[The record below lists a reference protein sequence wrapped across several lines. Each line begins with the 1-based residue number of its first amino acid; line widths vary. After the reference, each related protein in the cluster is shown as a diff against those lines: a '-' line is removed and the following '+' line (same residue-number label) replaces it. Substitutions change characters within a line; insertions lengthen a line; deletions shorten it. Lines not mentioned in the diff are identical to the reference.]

1 MSPPAKKATPRKTT
15 AQQSGAA
22 RKAAAPGAT
31 KAATKVTK
39 AAKAAKAAKVTK
51 VTKAKKSTPPRSA
64 TSSAKKAR
72 SAAKSVRSR
81 GGAPI
86 ADRLGSP
93 RSGVLITGGGS
104 GIGRATALA
113 LAEVGRP
120 VAIWDINSEGAEET
134 AKVCAAAGV
143 ATDWT
148 AIDVADS
155 VAVGKAVPEAA
166 RALGNIGG
174 FVHGAGVAGPMSVD
188 YIDDDLWDSVL
199 NVNVRAA
206 VMIARALIGPFA
218 DAGPGS
224 AMVLISSIEGLVG
237 SSMLTAYCA
246 SKSSVLGAMRSIG
259 HRMASDGVRV
269 NAVCPGAVATPM
281 LLPALEIPGY
291 RQSIEERTPLG
302 RISMPEEIAR
312 PIRFLLSDEASFIT
326 GTHLVIDGGM
336 TSITAI

>member
-1 MSPPAKKATPRKTT
+1 
-15 AQQSGAA
+15 
-22 RKAAAPGAT
+22 
-31 KAATKVTK
+31 
-39 AAKAAKAAKVTK
+39 
-51 VTKAKKSTPPRSA
+51 
-64 TSSAKKAR
+64 
-72 SAAKSVRSR
+72 
-81 GGAPI
+81 
-86 ADRLGSP
+86 
-93 RSGVLITGGGS
+93 
-104 GIGRATALA
+104 
-113 LAEVGRP
+113 
-120 VAIWDINSEGAEET
+120 VAIWDINAEGAEET
-134 AKVCAAAGV
+134 AKRCAAAGV

-166 RALGNIGG
+166 RALGSIGG

-188 YIDDDLWDSVL
+188 FIDDDLWDSVL

-224 AMVLISSIEGLVG
+224 AMVLISSIEGLFG

-259 HRMASDGVRV
+259 HRMASEGVRV

-281 LLPALEIPGY
+281 LLPAFEIPGY
-291 RQSIEERTPLG
+291 RQSLEERTPLG

-312 PIRFLLSDEASFIT
+312 PIRFLLSDEASFVT
-326 GTHLVIDGGM
+326 GTYLVVDGGM
-336 TSITAI
+336 TSITVI

>member
-1 MSPPAKKATPRKTT
+1 MSPAASKAASRTATTKKKPAPKTT
-15 AQQSGAA
+15 A
-22 RKAAAPGAT
+22 T
-31 KAATKVTK
+31 KK
-39 AAKAAKAAKVTK
+39 
-51 VTKAKKSTPPRSA
+51 SA
-64 TSSAKKAR
+64 TSQSTTATPA
-72 SAAKSVRSR
+72 RSR
-81 GGAPI
+81 GRVPV
-86 ADRLGSP
+86 DSRLGSP

-120 VAIWDINSEGAEET
+120 VAIWDLNGDGAEET
-134 AKVCAAAGV
+134 ASLCAATGV

-155 VAVGKAVPEAA
+155 AAVAQAVPASEL
-166 RALGNIGG
+166 ALGTIGG
-174 FVHGAGVAGPMSVD
+174 FVHAAGVSGPMSVD

-206 VMIARALIGPFA
+206 GMIARELIGPFA
-218 DAGPGS
+218 TAGPGS
-224 AMVLISSIEGLVG
+224 AMVLISSIEGLFG

-246 SKSSVLGAMRSIG
+246 SKGSVLGVMRSIG
-259 HRMASDGVRV
+259 HRMAADGVRV

-281 LLPALEIPGY
+281 LLPAFDLPGY
-291 RQSIEERTPLG
+291 RQALEERTPLG

-312 PIRFLLSDEASFIT
+312 PIRFLLSDEASFVT
-326 GTHLVIDGGM
+326 GAHLVVDGGM